1 MEDFERPCYVIGDK
15 GVSYEDGWCYG
26 PSRYLGR
33 ARDFALNHRTET
45 EREIIKA
52 DIRKAMSERNGLPL
66 YRVSDH
72 GNVERVR
79 AITLRRER

>member
-26 PSRYLGR
+26 KSRWLGR
-33 ARDFALNHRTET
+33 ASDDAQT
-45 EREIIKA
+45 REIIKA

-72 GNVERVR
+72 GNVVRVR
-79 AITLRRER
+79 AITLRRG